1 MRVEVK
7 KWMRQRCQVL
17 RNEESLLAEKGKKW
31 IHPSDIPKATHEVSP
46 ESLILECEHQERSIF
61 NF

>member
-1 MRVEVK
+1 L
-7 KWMRQRCQVL
+7 L